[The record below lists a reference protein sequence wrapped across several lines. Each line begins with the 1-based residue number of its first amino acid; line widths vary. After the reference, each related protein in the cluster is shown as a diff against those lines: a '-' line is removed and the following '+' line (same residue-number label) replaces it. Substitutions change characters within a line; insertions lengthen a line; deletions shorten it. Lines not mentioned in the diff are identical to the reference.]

1 MGGIEIVTE
10 RLHLRSTCSDDLAS
24 VTALGADERV
34 MTSLSGV
41 LTADQCVG
49 WLERQ
54 VRQWRV
60 NGLGPFVVERE
71 GVFVGFVGLSST
83 DFEAGLVP
91 AVEVAWRIAFDHWG
105 KGYATEA
112 ARAVIED
119 AFERLGL
126 SEVAAVTTPQNTR
139 SRRVM
144 DRLGMVYSP
153 AETFEH
159 PRVPEGSPLRTHV
172 VYRLPRENWSLPR

>member
-1 MGGIEIVTE
+1 MADIEIVTA
-10 RLHLRSTCSDDLAS
+10 RLHLRSMCSDDLPA

-34 MTSLSGV
+34 MTFLGGV
-41 LTADQCVG
+41 LTADQCAA

-54 VRQWRV
+54 LGQWRAHA
-60 NGLGPFVVERE
+60 LGPFVVERE
-71 GVFVGFVGLSST
+71 GVFVGFVGLSRN

-126 SEVAAVTTPQNTR
+126 SEVAAITTPGNNR
-139 SRRVM
+139 SRRIM
-144 DRLGMVYSP
+144 GRLGMVYSP

-172 VYRLPRENWSLPR
+172 VYRLARENWSLG